1 MTLTA
6 RLAALIATA
15 TLVTATAAA
24 QDPAPAAPAAPAA
37 SGEVATV
44 QSTNGKVLL
53 NRGADYKPAV
63 KGQRLSPGDRL
74 VVLEGGAVG
83 VRYDKGCEQNVN
95 RQSVYTINSDQICEA
110 AALDR
115 GLRTPAAGASEGVTT
130 ASVMKWGLI
139 GLGIAAPIYIIATN
153 TQGSPISP

>member
-6 RLAALIATA
+6 RLASLIATA

-24 QDPAPAAPAAPAA
+24 QDPAPAAPAA

-115 GLRTPAAGASEGVTT
+115 GLRAPAAAGASEGVTS